1 MRAAHNTSAS
11 HRRRDNTVF
20 RTLRGEYF
28 PRRKTQTATGFEIT
42 TNFVHLPDF
51 IEQNRHGVDRY
62 PFRGTYG
69 VAGGGRRR
77 PDLRRGH
84 GTGQG
89 AHRRHLAGRHVRLLR
104 GNSGRS
110 LRTVGRRRDARI
122 CRKLRT
128 GALRLLAR
136 IAGGAGLFQFVPPG
150 RRATQPTGTRRH
162 SDRHLHDDPPEPH
175 HPRSAPRD
183 DGRPVRRD
191 DQHAGAGCGAADAQ
205 PVGNSLRRS
214 GAELRGDLSAGCRRS
229 NPGHSRDAPPLGAA
243 VRPGRD
249 RIRRHAQHLHRSLPG
264 TQSRHIRHDRARGR
278 TYQPHPPSSS
288 RGCGATARSRSPPPT
303 RSCRRATGC

>member
-1 MRAAHNTSAS
+1 M
-11 HRRRDNTVF
+11 
-20 RTLRGEYF
+20 
-28 PRRKTQTATGFEIT
+28 
-42 TNFVHLPDF
+42 
-51 IEQNRHGVDRY
+51 DRY

-77 PDLRRGH
+77 PDLRRRH

-110 LRTVGRRRDARI
+110 LRAVGRRRDARI

-136 IAGGAGLFQFVPPG
+136 IAGGTGLFQFVPPG
-150 RRATQPTGTRRH
+150 RRATQPAGTRRH
-162 SDRHLHDDPPEPH
+162 SNRHLHDDPPESH
-175 HPRSAPRD
+175 HPRSAPRN
-183 DGRPVRRD
+183 DGRTVRRD

-205 PVGNSLRRS
+205 PIGNSLRRS
-214 GAELRGDLSAGCRRS
+214 GAELRGDLSAGCRRGD
-229 NPGHSRDAPPLGAA
+229 PGHSRDAPPLGAA

-278 TYQPHPPSSS
+278 TYQPHPL
-288 RGCGATARSRSPPPT
+288 RHLAAVARRQGLDPPPT